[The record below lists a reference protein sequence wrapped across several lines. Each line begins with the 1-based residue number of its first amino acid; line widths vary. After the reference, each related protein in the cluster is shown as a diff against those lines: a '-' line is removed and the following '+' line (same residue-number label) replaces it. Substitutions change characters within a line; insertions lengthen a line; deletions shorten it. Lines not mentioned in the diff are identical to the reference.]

1 MTILIKGGHVI
12 NPATQMDEVAD
23 VLIKDQK
30 IKKIGKELPEKE
42 AERVINADGCYVMP
56 GFIDMHVHLRDP
68 GQEQKETIE
77 TGCNAAA
84 HGGYTTILAM
94 PNTKPVVDNPDVV
107 KYVQNKAKTVG
118 VVNVLQVGAI
128 TKGQQGKELA
138 DIRDL
143 NRKRIFIPGCR
154 PLRMVD
160 IRQC

>member
-23 VLIKDQK
+23 VLIEDQK

-56 GFIDMHVHLRDP
+56 GFIDS
-68 GQEQKETIE
+68 
-77 TGCNAAA
+77 A
-84 HGGYTTILAM
+84 
-94 PNTKPVVDNPDVV
+94 
-107 KYVQNKAKTVG
+107 
-118 VVNVLQVGAI
+118 
-128 TKGQQGKELA
+128 
-138 DIRDL
+138 IRDL